1 MNRKQVIAFLAT
13 LFFTFTAFA
22 ADISE
27 SLQQHGFTQYSFVGY
42 KKIDTELKYSLTA
55 KEKDLFNEKINPKVF
70 TKDNCELRM
79 NWHSR
84 SLEFQLIYR
93 ENLPKKLTDYLNN
106 PNQAKIFSAFYI
118 IFLDDNNSELLKD
131 MCYFSAFTVEDGGA
145 GKQAILKDSLIC
157 DSDIYRKISSV
168 VIDFSQ

>member
-1 MNRKQVIAFLAT
+1 MKKLIFLLAFICYGL
-13 LFFTFTAFA
+13 TAFA
-22 ADISE
+22 AN
-27 SLQQHGFTQYSFVGY
+27 
-42 KKIDTELKYSLTA
+42 DTELKYSLTA
-55 KEKDLFNEKINPKVF
+55 KEKDLFNAKINPKVF

-84 SLEFQLIYR
+84 SLDFQLIYR

-131 MCYFSAFTVEDGGA
+131 MCYFNAFTVEGEGA
-145 GKQAILKDSLIC
+145 LRQAIFKDSLIC

>member
-1 MNRKQVIAFLAT
+1 MKKIICLLVFICYGL
-13 LFFTFTAFA
+13 TAFA
-22 ADISE
+22 AN
-27 SLQQHGFTQYSFVGY
+27 
-42 KKIDTELKYSLTA
+42 DTELKYSLTA
-55 KEKDLFNEKINPKVF
+55 KEKDLFNEKINTKVF

-84 SLEFQLIYR
+84 SLDFQLIYR

-131 MCYFSAFTVEDGGA
+131 MCYFSAFTVEGDGA
-145 GKQAILKDSLIC
+145 LRQAIFKDSLIC
-157 DSDIYRKISSV
+157 DLDIYRKISSV

>member
-1 MNRKQVIAFLAT
+1 MKKGIFLLVVICYGL
-13 LFFTFTAFA
+13 TAFA
-22 ADISE
+22 AN
-27 SLQQHGFTQYSFVGY
+27 
-42 KKIDTELKYSLTA
+42 DTELKYSLTA

-70 TKDNCELRM
+70 TKNNCELRM
-79 NWHSR
+79 TWHSR
-84 SLEFQLIYR
+84 SLDFQLIYR

-118 IFLDDNNSELLKD
+118 IFLDENNSELLKD
-131 MCYFSAFTVEDGGA
+131 MCYFSAFTVEGDGA
-145 GKQAILKDSLIC
+145 GRQAILKDSLIC